1 MAFGFFKKKETHADR
16 VFYNGHIYTMD
27 PDVPWVDAVAVKDGK
42 IMAVGSYEQMDELF
56 GDDTDHV
63 DLNSK
68 YMFPGFI
75 DIHHSPV
82 MQMME
87 NNYSMNEEEEQ
98 EAEEEEAK
106 NIFASLEHA
115 EIYEYLQDE
124 DDEEEF
130 EAESEEAADLSDD
143 EAEIVLEVEGDEEF
157 DSDDET
163 EYFLDNSEFTEKVAE
178 AIAGLADHGYTT
190 VLNLA
195 TPNEIENEFTD
206 SLIEM
211 YTEGELKQR
220 FWGSLYVNRPVPAR
234 LIKEVL
240 SMRRTKCVEVNDMIR
255 NEVLHVL
262 LDTPSGRIFPQS
274 DLNDML
280 AECSDRGFIL
290 FIEAV
295 DHDDLMKA
303 YNAVEYVRNKGYKN
317 NILIISD
324 EDITDEEYAE
334 LSHPDSVY
342 TVWRSDVMGRSF
354 FEGNI
359 KNAEDAIEHLTM
371 FAAEVLGA
379 DDELGSIEKG
389 KYADFVAFR
398 ENILEMR
405 PSEFGKLFSDMTVV
419 NGEIVHDVEAEND
432 EYMLNMVLYGRS

>member
-1 MAFGFFKKKETHADR
+1 
-16 VFYNGHIYTMD
+16 
-27 PDVPWVDAVAVKDGK
+27 
-42 IMAVGSYEQMDELF
+42 
-56 GDDTDHV
+56 
-63 DLNSK
+63 
-68 YMFPGFI
+68 
-75 DIHHSPV
+75 
-82 MQMME
+82 
-87 NNYSMNEEEEQ
+87 
-98 EAEEEEAK
+98 
-106 NIFASLEHA
+106 
-115 EIYEYLQDE
+115 
-124 DDEEEF
+124 
-130 EAESEEAADLSDD
+130 
-143 EAEIVLEVEGDEEF
+143 
-157 DSDDET
+157 
-163 EYFLDNSEFTEKVAE
+163 
-178 AIAGLADHGYTT
+178 
-190 VLNLA
+190 
-195 TPNEIENEFTD
+195 
-206 SLIEM
+206 M

-220 FWGSLYVNRPVPAR
+220 FWGALYVNRPVPAR

-334 LSHPDSVY
+334 LSHPDSAY

-359 KNAEDAIEHLTM
+359 KNTEDAIEHLTM

-379 DDELGSIEKG
+379 GDELGSIEKG

>member
-1 MAFGFFKKKETHADR
+1 MAFGFFKKKESYADR
-16 VFYNGHIYTMD
+16 VFHNGHIYTMD

-42 IMAVGSYEQMDELF
+42 VLAVGSYEEMDPLF
-56 GDDTDHV
+56 DDDTEHV
-63 DLNSK
+63 DLNGK

-87 NNYSMNEEEEQ
+87 ANYSMNEEEEQ
-98 EAEEEEAK
+98 EAEEEETK

-124 DDEEEF
+124 DEEAEF
-130 EAESEEAADLSDD
+130 EFGAEEGADLSDD
-143 EAEIVLEVEGDEEF
+143 EAEIIVEVEGDEEF
-157 DSDDET
+157 DPDDET

-178 AIAGLADHGYTT
+178 TVAGLADHGYTT

-220 FWGSLYVNRPVPAR
+220 FFGALYVNRPVPAR

-240 SMRRTKCVEVNDMIR
+240 SMRRTKCVEVSDMIR

-262 LDTPSGRIFPQS
+262 LDTPSGRIFPQN
-274 DLNDML
+274 DLNNML

-334 LSHPDSVY
+334 LSHPDSAY

-359 KNAEDAIEHLTM
+359 QNTEDAIEHLTM
-371 FAAEVLGA
+371 FAAEVLGV
-379 DDELGSIEKG
+379 DEEIGSIEKG

-432 EYMLNMVLYGRS
+432 EYMLNMILYNRT